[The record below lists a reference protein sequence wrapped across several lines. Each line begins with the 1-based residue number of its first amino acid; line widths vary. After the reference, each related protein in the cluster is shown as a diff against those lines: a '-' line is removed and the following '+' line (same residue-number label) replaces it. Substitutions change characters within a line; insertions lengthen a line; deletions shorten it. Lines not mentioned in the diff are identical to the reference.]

1 MTGTDCKNFVCFQKQ
16 KRVAAFESLLNTLHR
31 PHSSVEVTRE
41 KDDGKMAWHVFI
53 PDSLLEESND
63 PKIRTYKVGQVARAC
78 AIFGVGHIWIYRAGG
93 GDGKFIKTVLEYA
106 ETPQYLRKRL
116 FPLMPELK
124 YVGVIPPLRTPHHKL
139 KGKPKVG
146 EIREGFAFRKG
157 RRVYADIGLDDLAMV
172 EGDVEGRATF
182 RIVSVRPL
190 RVVLSKPEEYWGYRV
205 HLTRKPLAK
214 TLKKAGLD
222 LVIATSRMGRDIRE
236 VKLPPLEGEVGFVF
250 GSPRKGVM
258 ELLGEENY
266 DFDLILNTVPNQR
279 TETVRTEEALL
290 ATLAVFNLI
299 RRD

>member
-1 MTGTDCKNFVCFQKQ
+1 MEG
-16 KRVAAFESLLNTLHR
+16 FESLLNTLHR
-31 PHSSVEVTRE
+31 PHFSVEVTIA

-53 PDSLLEESND
+53 PDSLLEESDD
-63 PKIRTYKVGQVARAC
+63 PKIRTYKVGQIARAC
-78 AIFGVGHIWIYRAGG
+78 AIFGVEHVWIYRAGG
-93 GDGKFIKTVLEYA
+93 RDGRFIKTILEYA
-106 ETPQYLRKRL
+106 ETHQYLRKRL

-157 RRVYADIGLDDLAMV
+157 RRTYADIGLDDLAMV
-172 EGDVEGRATF
+172 EGDIEGRATF

-190 RVVLSKPEEYWGYRV
+190 RVIPAKPEEYWGYRV
-205 HLTRKPLAK
+205 HLSRKSLAK
-214 TLKKAGLD
+214 TLKKARLD
-222 LVIATSRMGRDIRE
+222 LAIATSRKGRDIRE

-258 ELLGEENY
+258 ELLGEEEYN
-266 DFDLILNTVPNQR
+266 FDLILNTIPNQR
-279 TETVRTEEALL
+279 TKTVRTEEAVL

>member
-1 MTGTDCKNFVCFQKQ
+1 MEG
-16 KRVAAFESLLNTLHR
+16 FESLLNTLHR
-31 PHSSVEVTRE
+31 PQFSVEVTTA

-53 PDSLLEESND
+53 PDSLLEESDD
-63 PKIRTYKVGQVARAC
+63 PKIRTYKVGQIARAC
-78 AIFGVGHIWIYRAGG
+78 AIFGVEHVWIYRAGG
-93 GDGKFIKTVLEYA
+93 KEGKLIKTILEYA

-139 KGKPKVG
+139 KGKPRVG

-157 RRVYADIGLDDLAMV
+157 RRTYADIGLDDLAMV

-190 RVVLSKPEEYWGYRV
+190 RVIPAKPEEYWGYRV
-205 HLTRKPLAK
+205 HLTRKSLAK
-214 TLKKAGLD
+214 TLKKARLD
-222 LVIATSRMGRDIRE
+222 LVIATSRKGRDIRE

-258 ELLGEENY
+258 ELLGEEDY
-266 DFDLILNTVPNQR
+266 DFDLILNTIPNQR
-279 TETVRTEEALL
+279 TATVRTEEAVL

>member
-1 MTGTDCKNFVCFQKQ
+1 MLCKKVAHLPDQ
-16 KRVAAFESLLNTLHR
+16 KRVAAFESLLNSLHR
-31 PHSSVEVTRE
+31 PQFSVEVTIA

-53 PDSLLEESND
+53 PDSLLEESDD
-63 PKIRTYKVGQVARAC
+63 PKIRTYKVGQIARAC
-78 AIFGVGHIWIYRAGG
+78 AIFGVEHVWIYRAGG
-93 GDGKFIKTVLEYA
+93 RDGRFIKTILEYA

-190 RVVLSKPEEYWGYRV
+190 RVMPAKPTEYWGYRV
-205 HLTRKPLAK
+205 HLTRKSLAK
-214 TLKKAGLD
+214 TLKKARLD
-222 LVIATSRMGRDIRE
+222 LVIATSRKGRDIRE

-258 ELLGEENY
+258 ELLGGEDYN
-266 DFDLILNTVPNQR
+266 FDLILNTIPNQR
-279 TETVRTEEALL
+279 TATVRTEEALL